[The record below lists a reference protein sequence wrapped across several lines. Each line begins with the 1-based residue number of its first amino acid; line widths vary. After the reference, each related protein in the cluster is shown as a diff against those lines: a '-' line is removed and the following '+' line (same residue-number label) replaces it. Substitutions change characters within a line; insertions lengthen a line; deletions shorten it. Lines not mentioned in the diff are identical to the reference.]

1 MKFTKAHKIAQNSEE
16 ILSNTCLCNIFET
29 YLSKFILKLCHSK
42 GENNIPKLPG
52 IHVNYVAKKLALAMM
67 LKALALVYFW
77 SVLLLKEQMTT
88 SV

>member
-1 MKFTKAHKIAQNSEE
+1 MKFTKAHKIAQNSVE
-16 ILSNTCLCNIFET
+16 ILSIHVCAT
-29 YLSKFILKLCHSK
+29 YLKLISAKFILKLCHSK
-42 GENNIPKLPG
+42 GENVPKLPG
-52 IHVNYVAKKLALAMM
+52 IHVNYVAKKWALAMM